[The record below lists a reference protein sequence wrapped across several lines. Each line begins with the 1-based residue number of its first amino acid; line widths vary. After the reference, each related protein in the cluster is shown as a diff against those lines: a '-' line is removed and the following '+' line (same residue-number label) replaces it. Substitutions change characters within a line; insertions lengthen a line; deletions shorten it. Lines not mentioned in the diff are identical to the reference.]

1 MLRLFMR
8 CLLLTALLG
17 FFSQLQAQ
25 STNRVVDIPTR
36 PGVTQRMLVISPPDP
51 KAMVVLFAGGHGGLQ
66 FFPNGTF
73 KWGGGNFL
81 IRARQLF
88 VDQGMMVVVV
98 DTPSDHQRSPFLQG
112 FRQTAGHV
120 ADIKAVIDWSRQNA
134 KVPVWLV
141 GTSRG
146 TQSAAYV
153 ATELSGADGPDGI
166 VLTSTMLSDD
176 IDRPVTAMPLDKVRI
191 PVLVVHHELDGCKH
205 CAFSAIPDLM
215 DKLSNAPRKQLLSF
229 KGGITKGDPCEAF
242 AYHGFNGIEAD
253 VVQQITGWVVA
264 K

>member
-1 MLRLFMR
+1 MYKHHFRW
-8 CLLLTALLG
+8 LLLAACA
-17 FFSQLQAQ
+17 FFLPQLKAQ
-25 STNRVVDIPTR
+25 TTSRVVDIPTR
-36 PGVTQRMLVISPPDP
+36 PGVTQRMLVMSPPSP

-66 FFPNGTF
+66 IFPNGTF

-81 IRARQLF
+81 LRVRQLF
-88 VDQGMMVVVV
+88 VDQGMIVAVV
-98 DTPSDHQRSPFLQG
+98 DTPSDHQRPPFLQG

-120 ADIKAVIDWSRQNA
+120 ADIKAVITWSRENA

-146 TQSAAYV
+146 TQSAAFV

-176 IDRPVTAMPLDKVRI
+176 IDRPVTAMPLDKIRV
-191 PVLVVHHELDGCKH
+191 PVLVAHHELDGCKH
-205 CAFSAIPDLM
+205 CAYTALPDLM
-215 DKLSNAPRKQLLSF
+215 GKLTNTPRKQLLTF
-229 KGGITKGDPCEAF
+229 NGGITKGDPCEAF
-242 AYHGFNGIEAD
+242 AYHGFNGIEAE
-253 VVQQITGWVVA
+253 VVQQITGWILA